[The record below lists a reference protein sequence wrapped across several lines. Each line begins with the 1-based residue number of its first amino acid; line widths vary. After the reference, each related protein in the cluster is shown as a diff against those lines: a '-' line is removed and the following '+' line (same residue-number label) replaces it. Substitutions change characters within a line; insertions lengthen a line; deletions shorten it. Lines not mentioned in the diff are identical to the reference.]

1 MTLNDTVVSYNE
13 PKGRKMSK
21 LKLEVFESKNV
32 IEPLEFF
39 VYKITPKEQVTNI
52 QQFMRSAAG
61 KISYRLSI
69 PAFTD
74 DRRIFTLAEIKN
86 TDVDNSFSIKFE
98 EKTTL
103 PIQSNKKVYQD
114 GIEYFINEKL
124 RGVRFLEKYNKYKV
138 SNTITSAFISE
149 IKSTLSSDDKQFR
162 LRREYKYSIKLS
174 EENKAQM
181 WLNIRSELETNKTVF
196 DLYNLG
202 KDFEGLKVIN
212 DWGRFGESGIITSI
226 GPETVVD
233 DLPNFKPLKQY
244 MIDTKQERRI
254 QKCPDESPV
263 VHVKMRNGKEICY
276 YPQALKPVVTLERI
290 ATEDTAF
297 SKRIEKYIKLD
308 MQTRQKIAQEF
319 IIDIGQISALNN
331 LEFGLTY
338 VDSEKLG
345 YSNHILDCPKII
357 CGNGKKI
364 DYNKLSFL
372 FANGFYKQPGNPVR
386 FAYFYPTGKKKLMR
400 SFAFSLTDF
409 LQKGSLFGNSS
420 YLVPKLMDSEFKAAY
435 DQEYE
440 IGDKTGYKKLVRSI
454 PDSTTFDVAIVLVPT
469 EEDESNPYSTFKTA
483 WAEKNIPSQMISI
496 KTAELFEKKD
506 KNAIWF
512 MQNIALGIFAKSG
525 GIPWIV
531 DDVPGDIDC
540 FVGMDVATL
549 EKGIHYPTC
558 ATVFDKNGRP
568 ISFYKPKKA
577 QKGEKINEE
586 ILQEI
591 FDEVI
596 LGYEENTGKQIKNL
610 VIHRDG
616 FSNEDALW
624 YKKYF
629 EKKGIN
635 YSVVEVKKFVSSK
648 LLRDENGIAR
658 NPECGDCLISDDE
671 AFVVTT
677 DIKEGRAS
685 PRPLHIKKQVGN
697 LSMDIIVRQIL
708 TLSCMHFGATKK
720 SRLPVT
726 TFYADKI
733 CKNIDYVPE
742 GKFGNRL
749 FFL

>member
-1 MTLNDTVVSYNE
+1 MH
-13 PKGRKMSK
+13 K
-21 LKLEVFESKNV
+21 LKLEVFESKNA

-39 VYKITPKEQVTNI
+39 VYKITPNDQVSNI
-52 QQFMRSAAG
+52 QQFMRSSAG

-74 DRRIFTLAEIKN
+74 DRRIFTLTEILDTN
-86 TDVDNSFSIKFE
+86 VDTSFTIKFE
-98 EKTTL
+98 EKNTL
-103 PIQSNKKVYQD
+103 PLQSNKKVYQD
-114 GIEYFINEKL
+114 VIEYFINEKL
-124 RGVRFLEKYNKYKV
+124 RGVRFQERYNKYKV
-138 SNTITSAFISE
+138 SNPITSAFISE
-149 IKSTLSSDDKQFR
+149 IKSPLSSDDKQFR
-162 LRREYKYSIKLS
+162 LRREYNYSIKLS
-174 EENKAQM
+174 EENKAQI
-181 WLNIRSELETNKTVF
+181 WHNIRSELETSKTIF
-196 DLYNLG
+196 DLYNKK
-202 KDFEGLKVIN
+202 KDVEGIKVIN
-212 DWGRFGESGIITSI
+212 DWGKFGETGVISSI

-233 DLPNFKPLKQY
+233 DLPNFKTLKQY
-244 MIDTKQERRI
+244 MIETKQEYRI
-254 QKCPDESPV
+254 QKCPDNSPV
-263 VHVKMRNGKEICY
+263 VHVKMKNGKEICY

-290 ATEDTAF
+290 ATEDPAF
-297 SKRIEKYIKLD
+297 SKKIEKYTKLD

-319 IIDIGQISALNN
+319 ITDIGQIPALNN
-331 LEFGLTY
+331 LEFDLTY

-372 FANGFYKQPGNPVR
+372 FGNGFYKQPENPVR
-386 FAYFYPTGKKKLMR
+386 FAYFYPNGKVDLMR
-400 SFAFSLTDF
+400 SFAVSLTDF

-420 YLVPKLMDSEFKAAY
+420 YLVPKLMDSEIKAACH
-435 DQEYE
+435 QEYE
-440 IGDKTGYKKLVRSI
+440 LGDKTEYKKLVRSI
-454 PDSTTFDVAIVLVPT
+454 SDNTDFDVAIVLVPT

-496 KTAELFEKKD
+496 KTAELFANKD

-512 MQNIALGIFAKSG
+512 MHNIALGIFAKSG

-531 DDVPGDIDC
+531 DDVPGEIDC

-596 LGYEENTGKQIKNL
+596 LGYEENTGKKIKNL

-624 YKKYF
+624 YKTYF
-629 EKKGIN
+629 EKKEIS

-708 TLSCMHFGATKK
+708 ALSCMHFGATKK